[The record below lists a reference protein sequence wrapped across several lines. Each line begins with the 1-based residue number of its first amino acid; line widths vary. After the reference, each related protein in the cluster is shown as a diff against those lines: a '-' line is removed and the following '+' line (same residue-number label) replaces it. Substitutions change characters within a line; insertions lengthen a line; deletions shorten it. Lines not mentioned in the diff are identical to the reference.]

1 MKYIISEQQNEKMI
15 DLIDKVGSKFVSGPV
30 VKTELFAKHN
40 SEFNYYVIY
49 PTFYVD
55 KDREDEFGL
64 YSQHELADYI
74 EGYLG
79 VPVSAATVK
88 VKWV

>member
-1 MKYIISEQQNEKMI
+1 MKYIISEDQNEKMI
-15 DLIDKVGSKFVSGPV
+15 NLIVKIGEKFVSGPV

-40 SEFNYYVIY
+40 YKLGYYVIY
-49 PTFYVD
+49 PTFYVN
-55 KDREDEFGL
+55 KNREDEFGL
-64 YSQHELADYI
+64 FSQHELADYI
-74 EGYLG
+74 ESYLG